1 MADRA
6 ETELWTDLLGLI
18 VRLHDREADLPL
30 LDGLRAAD
38 LAEPLGALLAQSSEP
53 GAAAAFRQALAELG
67 EHPAS
72 GVLDRLACDFAD
84 IYLTHG
90 LRIAPSGSVWLTE
103 EHLERQQ
110 PMFDVRAWYEHY
122 GIAVPDWRC
131 RADDH
136 IVHELQFVQ
145 HLLGLGDS
153 DALADAALFMD
164 RHLLPWVPDFCRAIE
179 ARAETAFHRA
189 AARLSRAVLEVLRQ
203 WLEARTG
210 IVSEVVGHAF
220 AREQDR
226 ARKAAEV
233 KQVARPFVPG
243 LAESW

>member
-6 ETELWTDLLGLI
+6 ETELWTELLGLI

-38 LAEPLGALLAQSSEP
+38 LGEPLGALLAQSSDP

-67 EHPAS
+67 EHLGT

-189 AARLSRAVLEVLRQ
+189 SARLSRAVLEVLRQ

>member
-1 MADRA
+1 MAEPT
-6 ETELWTDLLGLI
+6 ETELWAALLGLI
-18 VRLHDREADLPL
+18 VRLHDREADPAL
-30 LDGLRAAD
+30 LQGLRAAD
-38 LAEPLGALLAQSSEP
+38 LAEALGALLTQSSDP
-53 GAAAAFRQALAELG
+53 GAAAAFRQALADLG
-67 EHPAS
+67 TSPGDDA
-72 GVLDRLACDFAD
+72 LDRLACDYAD

-110 PMFDVRAWYEHY
+110 PMFDVRAWYDHY

-136 IVHELQFVQ
+136 VVHELQFVQ
-145 HLLGLGDS
+145 HLLALGDG

-164 RHLLPWVPDFCRAIE
+164 RHLLPWVPDFCCAIE
-179 ARAETAFHRA
+179 ARAQTTFHRA

-210 IVSEVVGHAF
+210 VASKVVDHAF

>member
-1 MADRA
+1 MAEPG

-30 LDGLRAAD
+30 LEGLRAAD
-38 LAEPLGALLAQSSEP
+38 LAEPLGALLARSSDP
-53 GAAAAFRQALAELG
+53 GAAEALGQALAGLAA
-67 EHPAS
+67 HPGI
-72 GVLDRLACDFAD
+72 GVFDGLACDFAD

-122 GIAVPDWRC
+122 GIAVPDWRL

-136 IVHELQFVQ
+136 VVHELQFVQ
-145 HLLGLGDS
+145 HLLALGDA

-179 ARAETAFHRA
+179 ARARTAFHRA

-210 IVSEVVGHAF
+210 IASEVVDHAF

>member
-1 MADRA
+1 MAEPA
-6 ETELWTDLLGLI
+6 ETELWVDLLGLI

-30 LDGLRAAD
+30 LVGLRDAD
-38 LAEPLGALLAQSSEP
+38 IAGALAGLLAQSSDP
-53 GAAAAFRQALAELG
+53 GAAAGFRQALDELG
-67 EHPAS
+67 DNPPEAA
-72 GVLDRLACDFAD
+72 LDQLACDFAD
-84 IYLTHG
+84 VYLTHG
-90 LRIAPSGSVWLTE
+90 LRISPSGSVWLTE

-136 IVHELQFVQ
+136 VVHELQFVQ
-145 HLLGLGDS
+145 HLLALGDG
-153 DALADAALFMD
+153 DGLADAALFMD

-179 ARAETAFHRA
+179 ERALSAFHRA
-189 AARLSRAVLEVLRQ
+189 AARLTRAVLEMLRR

-210 IVSEVVGHAF
+210 IDSTVVDHAF